1 MSTSQLIMLIAHLD
15 RMNAALDVALA
26 DLLAVEVRVNRLC
39 NEIKTARQIVA
50 EATRPPEST
59 PSAIIAPNALNHT
72 GEHAQRLEH
81 SAKRKQ
87 STNKTEG

>member
-1 MSTSQLIMLIAHLD
+1 MTTSQLLMLIAHLD

-26 DLLAVEVRVNRLC
+26 DLMAVEVRVNNLC
-39 NEIKTARQIVA
+39 NGIKTAQQIVA

-59 PSAIIAPNALNHT
+59 PSAIVAPNALNHT

-87 STNKTEG
+87 STNKAKG

>member
-1 MSTSQLIMLIAHLD
+1 MNQSQLLMLIAHLD

-26 DLLAVEVRVNRLC
+26 DLMAVEVRVNNLC
-39 NEIKTARQIVA
+39 NEIKTAQQIVSD
-50 EATRPPEST
+50 ATRPPEST
-59 PSAIIAPNALNHT
+59 PSAIVNHT

-87 STNKTEG
+87 STSKTKG